1 MFTNHSRSCE
11 SSGLHKIQ
19 PCKDLDCRADVIF
32 VHGLGGNAWSTWHPK
47 ELRNDDNFWLKWLGE
62 DLPYICTWTFGYEAE
77 PSSWRGNSMPLFDQ
91 ATNLLQGLDNM
102 GIGERKIIFITHSL
116 GGLLVKKML
125 QTAQTYMKDNKS
137 YEQIVKK
144 TRGIVFLA
152 TPHTGSHLA
161 DLIANIRVLS
171 RATATVDELKA
182 HEPQLRQLN
191 GWYRQQVGSL
201 KIKTKV
207 FYETQ
212 KVKGI
217 LVVNPDSADPGIQG
231 VLPVAVEEN
240 HISIAKPKSKDSSI
254 YIGVKKF
261 IEEVIQNDE
270 SDSNNG
276 EYEKDKLRF
285 FRLILGGAL
294 MLSAAGLTIF
304 LTVKDG
310 NISFSDVQLI
320 FSMFFFGYILVRF
333 LFFAGWFSS
342 DET

>member
-1 MFTNHSRSCE
+1 MFTNHSGSFE
-11 SSGLHKIQ
+11 SSGLHKVQ

-62 DLPYICTWTFGYEAE
+62 DLPYIYTWTFGYEAE

-102 GIGERKIIFITHSL
+102 GIGERKIIFIAHSL

-125 QTAQTYMKDNKS
+125 QTAQTYRQTNKS
-137 YEQIVKK
+137 YQQIAEK

-161 DLIANIRVLS
+161 DLIDNIRILS
-171 RATATVDELKA
+171 RTTANVKELKA
-182 HEPQLRQLN
+182 HEPQLRELN
-191 GWYRQQVGSL
+191 NWYREQIGSL

-212 KVKGI
+212 KVHGI
-217 LVVNPDSADPGIQG
+217 LVVNPDSANPGIQG
-231 VLPVAVEEN
+231 VLPVAVEED
-240 HISIAKPKSKDSSI
+240 HISIAKPRSRESSI

-261 IEEVIQNDE
+261 IEEVIQNDK
-270 SDSNNG
+270 SNSNNG
-276 EYEKDKLRF
+276 GNGNDKPRI
-285 FRLILGGAL
+285 FRLILGGVL
-294 MLSAAGLTIF
+294 TLSAAGLTIF
-304 LTVKDG
+304 LIVKDG

-320 FSMFFFGYILVRF
+320 VSMFFFGYILVRF
-333 LFFAGWFSS
+333 FYPGWFSS